1 MDLANAILAY
11 AMAGAFVL
19 WLIGE
24 DREGSSWVLD
34 LVSAAIVALLLVG
47 EDREYQ
53 WWISGFVLVVLGALG
68 SPWPWPCS
76 GRSSPACHLRVRPH
90 RCGRSC
96 PYPPVCLEEGL
107 SAIRLSVGRVCARR
121 YSNVRA

>member
-1 MDLANAILAY
+1 LPGREPRRWDPKPVRRAGAVDLANAILAY

-68 SPWPWPCS
+68 VAVAMALLGPLVP
-76 GRSSPACHLRVRPH
+76 GL
-90 RCGRSC
+90 
-96 PYPPVCLEEGL
+96 PP
-107 SAIRLSVGRVCARR
+107 
-121 YSNVRA
+121 